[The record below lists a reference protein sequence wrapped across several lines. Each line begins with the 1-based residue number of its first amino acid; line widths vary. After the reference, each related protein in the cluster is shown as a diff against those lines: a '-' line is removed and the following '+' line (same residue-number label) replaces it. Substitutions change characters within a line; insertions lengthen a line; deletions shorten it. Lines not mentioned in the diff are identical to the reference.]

1 MRKLVIAGLITTTT
15 SLACAEVIRP
25 ESEVLVVQAGTEVSV
40 LWMLEQ
46 SSVPLF
52 GYSLDL
58 NIVPDV
64 GEVRQGSVA
73 VSTDL
78 TNFFDSQNL
87 ISAGGGT
94 RDSFFSV
101 ILPDATG
108 GVFLST
114 NASDSQSAFVA
125 ELGVNDVLAEMIFD
139 ISADAQG
146 TFVFELGNATALSDA
161 DGIAVGFSAVSLSI
175 VVVPAPCSLHLACL
189 LFGFTRIRR
198 RS

>member
-1 MRKLVIAGLITTTT
+1 MLKIIQYGLIASAT
-15 SLACAEVIRP
+15 SIACAEVIRP
-25 ESEVLVVQAGTEVSV
+25 ELEVLVVQAGTEVSV
-40 LWMLEQ
+40 LWKLEQ
-46 SSVPLF
+46 SSIPLF

-58 NIVPDV
+58 NIVPDA
-64 GEVRQGSVA
+64 GGVRQGSVA
-73 VSTDL
+73 VNTER

-108 GVFLST
+108 GAFLST
-114 NASDSQSAFVA
+114 NASDTNSAFVA
-125 ELGVNDVLAEMIFD
+125 ELGVNDVLAEMYFD
-139 ISADAQG
+139 ISADAEG

-175 VVVPAPCSLHLACL
+175 VVVPAPSTLPMACL
-189 LFGFTRIRR
+189 LFGYTRVRR
-198 RS
+198 CS